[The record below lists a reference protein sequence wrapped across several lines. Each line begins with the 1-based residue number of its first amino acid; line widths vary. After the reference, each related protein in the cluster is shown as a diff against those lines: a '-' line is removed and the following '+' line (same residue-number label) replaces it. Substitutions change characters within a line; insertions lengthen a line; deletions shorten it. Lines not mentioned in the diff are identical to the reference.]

1 MRIIGEV
8 FFSPS
13 NGLLNFRSNGLQV
26 VALVSD
32 FFSLS
37 CPAHSIKCLS
47 PNWNSA
53 PIEIY

>member
-8 FFSPS
+8 FLSPS
-13 NGLLNFRSNGLQV
+13 KGLLNFRSNGLQV

-37 CPAHSIKCLS
+37 CPAHSITCLS

-53 PIEIY
+53 TIEIY